1 MRHTCERSPYGPCR
15 LQFRLAPSLD
25 CCGFVQGPY
34 RFPSGTDPER
44 TRSAV
49 NLSNSLTCGAHREAT
64 RSLQYSQ
71 QAREFWRLAVMASSP
86 GARADYEQAAICYE
100 QLAHA
105 EVTLTNAVQAKK
117 AK

>member
-1 MRHTCERSPYGPCR
+1 
-15 LQFRLAPSLD
+15 
-25 CCGFVQGPY
+25 
-34 RFPSGTDPER
+34 
-44 TRSAV
+44 
-49 NLSNSLTCGAHREAT
+49 
-64 RSLQYSQ
+64 LQYSQ